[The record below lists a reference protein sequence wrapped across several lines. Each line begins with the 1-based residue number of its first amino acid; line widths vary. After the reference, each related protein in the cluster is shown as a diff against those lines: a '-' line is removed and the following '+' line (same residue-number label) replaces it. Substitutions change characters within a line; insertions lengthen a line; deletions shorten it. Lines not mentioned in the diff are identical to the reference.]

1 MRDDEKYQPKLK
13 WELTW
18 PDLICPHT
26 GGVVQMYT
34 AKIDGRHAAGIRK
47 EFGGQ
52 QAGLWAWSGCDSV
65 AFNRL
70 SDGTIDR
77 GMEKTARLAVQRAEE
92 YFFALMASPLRPKC
106 HVPINNEWDPDND
119 RPDEGRS
126 R

>member
-1 MRDDEKYQPKLK
+1 MRDDEKYQPKLN

-34 AKIDGRHAAGIRK
+34 AKIDGRKAAGIRK
-47 EFGGQ
+47 EVAGQ

-70 SDGTIDR
+70 SDGRLDR

-106 HVPINNEWDPDND
+106 RVNINNPWDPDNE
-119 RPDEGRS
+119 RPDQ
-126 R
+126 